1 MPAVTSII
9 AGAGVAVAAGSAV
22 VGAVEGANAAS
33 AKGKA
38 GQAQEAFAREQLDFA
53 KQQQV
58 KVEAAA
64 EPSAQELAQLQ
75 KQIDVTDKA
84 VSRQEELLKAV
95 DPALIEA
102 SQQALKLLKGEAS
115 SATQPLERARARQR
129 QQLENRLR
137 EQLGPGFE
145 TSSAGIEALGR
156 FDTETADSIQGAQQ
170 QALGGITNF
179 LASSSK
185 FRPDVGQMVSM
196 TAIPQSTIADIA
208 RRKTAAA
215 AGGLNVAQMGLGQ
228 TGAMGSADMAAAYG
242 HEAAASAAAGFGK
255 IGGAVAGAALPGAMS
270 SIGGGGGGGLPAAAP
285 SGGGGSGFNLGIDY
299 SMPKSSFG

>member
-1 MPAVTSII
+1 MPAVSTII
-9 AGAGVAVAAGSAV
+9 AGAGVAVAAGSAAL
-22 VGAVEGANAAS
+22 GAVQGAEAAG
-33 AKGKA
+33 AKGRA

-53 KQQQV
+53 RQSQAKA
-58 KVEAAA
+58 EAAA

-75 KQIDVTDKA
+75 KQIDVTDRSIA
-84 VSRQEELLKAV
+84 RQEELLKAV

-115 SATQPLERARARQR
+115 SSTQPLERARQRQR

-156 FDTETADSIQGAQQ
+156 FDTETADAVQGAQQ

-185 FRPDVGQMVSM
+185 FRPDVGQMTSM

-215 AGGLNVAQMGLGQ
+215 IGGLNVAQMGLSQ

-242 HEAAASAAAGFGK
+242 HEAAASAASGFGK
-255 IGGAVAGAALPGAMS
+255 LGGTAAGIGLGMMKGDS
-270 SIGGGGGGGLPAAAP
+270 GGGLPTASP
-285 SGGGGSGFNLGIDY
+285 TGGGPSLGLNY
-299 SMPKSSFG
+299 EMPKPSFG